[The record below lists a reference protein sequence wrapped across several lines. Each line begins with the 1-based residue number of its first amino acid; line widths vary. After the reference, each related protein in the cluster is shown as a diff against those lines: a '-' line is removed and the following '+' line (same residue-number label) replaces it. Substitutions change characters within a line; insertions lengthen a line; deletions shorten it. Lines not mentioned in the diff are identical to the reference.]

1 MADHARTHALN
12 CLSNRTFARAME
24 NAPTSTRGARATRAR
39 RFSAIDANATL
50 MLSRAEAPAAATIA
64 KSAMQTYIDG
74 IRDLAELVV

>member
-1 MADHARTHALN
+1 MAAHARTHALICRKIAQPIEN
-12 CLSNRTFARAME
+12 TPASARCARAD
-24 NAPTSTRGARATRAR
+24 RAR

-50 MLSRAEAPAAATIA
+50 MLAQASTPAATTIA

>member
-1 MADHARTHALN
+1 MRELIAKSLGY
-12 CLSNRTFARAME
+12 LE
-24 NAPTSTRGARATRAR
+24 NLRWIKIRSRVLHQRCCSRGPR

-50 MLSRAEAPAAATIA
+50 ILAQTSTPAAATIA